1 MAMTRFTRLLPLLPI
16 LALGLLAAP
25 ASSQSGLGTSALKS
39 HDTRAPIDIDAARIE
54 VRDQERQAIFSGD
67 VNIRQGAMA
76 LDAAQVRVFYERAE
90 GNNPV
95 ILRVDA
101 EGGVKMTS
109 PSERAQARYGIYDVE
124 QRQLTM
130 IGDVVLTRGDSVLR
144 GQRLA
149 IDLDN
154 GRSTLDGAAGGTTA
168 TTPSTGRVTG
178 RFVVPERRP
187 NP

>member
-1 MAMTRFTRLLPLLPI
+1 MIRFTRLLPLVPI
-16 LALGLLAAP
+16 LATGLLAAP
-25 ASSQSGLGTSALKS
+25 AASQSGLGTSALKN

-67 VNIRQGAMA
+67 VNVRQGAMT
-76 LDAAQVRVFYERAE
+76 LDAAQIRVFYERAKD
-90 GNNPV
+90 NNPV

-101 EGGVKMTS
+101 EGGVRLTS

-130 IGDVVLTRGDSVLR
+130 VGDVVMTRGDSVLR

-154 GRSTLDGAAGGTTA
+154 GRSTLDGAGTGSTAAG
-168 TTPSTGRVTG
+168 TPSAGRVTG
-178 RFVVPERRP
+178 RFVVPERRS